1 MTMCMQMNNK
11 VFNIW
16 TQFEQN
22 RQKGMVKRLYTSDSA
37 INVYCIYQHP
47 EEHYG
52 IALSFPK
59 SIKFNGNPFSNL
71 SELNVSLYED
81 TSFKNSWLLCATITD
96 RDKKSEFSY
105 MCENIIQTVLKESN
119 IKSAVA
125 TFANTLIKWKKLFD
139 KVRTGGLSREE
150 QQGLY
155 GELCMLHKFIENTDD
170 LYSSVNYYI
179 GTDKALRDFQ
189 GRNWAVEVKTTATN
203 NPQLLK
209 INGERQL
216 DDTIIE
222 QLFLFHC
229 SVETSK
235 MSGETL
241 PDKVRSIRSLLSSDL
256 AALSLFNS
264 KMFEAGYLDAQEI
277 KYLEQHYKIRKECF
291 YSVKGNFPR
300 IRENELR
307 PGVGNVQY
315 GITISDCEPYIVSEM
330 FVLNNTV
337 RS

>member
-1 MTMCMQMNNK
+1 MNNK
-11 VFNIW
+11 VFDIW

-37 INVYCIYQHP
+37 INVYCIYQYP

-71 SELNVSLYED
+71 SELIVNLYDD
-81 TSFKNSWLLCATITD
+81 TSFENSWLLCATIID

-105 MCENIIQTVLKESN
+105 MCENIIQTVLKESS

-125 TFANTLIKWKKLFD
+125 TFANTLIKWKNLFD
-139 KVRTGGLSREE
+139 KIRTEGLSREE

-155 GELCMLHKFIENTDD
+155 GELCMLHKFIESTDD

-189 GRNWAVEVKTTATN
+189 GRNWAIEVKTTATN

-216 DDTIIE
+216 DDTMIE

-235 MSGETL
+235 LSGETL
-241 PDKVRSIRSLLSSDL
+241 PEKIKSIRSILSSDL

-264 KMFEAGYLDAQEI
+264 KLFEAGYLDAQET
-277 KYLEQHYKIRKECF
+277 KYLEQHYKLRKENF

-300 IRENELR
+300 ICENELR
-307 PGVGNVQY
+307 SGVGNVQY

>member
-1 MTMCMQMNNK
+1 MCMQMNNK

-125 TFANTLIKWKKLFD
+125 TFANTLIKWKNLFD

-229 SVETSK
+229 SVESSK

>member
-125 TFANTLIKWKKLFD
+125 TFANTLIKWKNLFD

-229 SVETSK
+229 LVDTSK

-315 GITISDCEPYIVSEM
+315 GITISDCEPYIVSQM

>member
-1 MTMCMQMNNK
+1 
-11 VFNIW
+11 
-16 TQFEQN
+16 
-22 RQKGMVKRLYTSDSA
+22 
-37 INVYCIYQHP
+37 
-47 EEHYG
+47 
-52 IALSFPK
+52 
-59 SIKFNGNPFSNL
+59 
-71 SELNVSLYED
+71 
-81 TSFKNSWLLCATITD
+81 
-96 RDKKSEFSY
+96 
-105 MCENIIQTVLKESN
+105 
-119 IKSAVA
+119 
-125 TFANTLIKWKKLFD
+125 
-139 KVRTGGLSREE
+139 
-150 QQGLY
+150 
-155 GELCMLHKFIENTDD
+155 
-170 LYSSVNYYI
+170 
-179 GTDKALRDFQ
+179 
-189 GRNWAVEVKTTATN
+189 
-203 NPQLLK
+203 
-209 INGERQL
+209 
-216 DDTIIE
+216 
-222 QLFLFHC
+222 
-229 SVETSK
+229 

>member
-1 MTMCMQMNNK
+1 MCMQMNNK

-125 TFANTLIKWKKLFD
+125 TFANTLIKWKNLFD

-229 SVETSK
+229 SVDTSK

-307 PGVGNVQY
+307 PGVGNVPY
-315 GITISDCEPYIVSEM
+315 GITISDCATSIV
-330 FVLNNTV
+330 
-337 RS
+337 

>member
-1 MTMCMQMNNK
+1 MCMQMNNK

-125 TFANTLIKWKKLFD
+125 TFANTLIKWKNLFD

-222 QLFLFHC
+222 QLFFFIVRLKHQKCQVKHC
-229 SVETSK
+229 QTK
-235 MSGETL
+235 
-241 PDKVRSIRSLLSSDL
+241 
-256 AALSLFNS
+256 
-264 KMFEAGYLDAQEI
+264 
-277 KYLEQHYKIRKECF
+277 
-291 YSVKGNFPR
+291 
-300 IRENELR
+300 
-307 PGVGNVQY
+307 
-315 GITISDCEPYIVSEM
+315 
-330 FVLNNTV
+330 
-337 RS
+337 

>member
-1 MTMCMQMNNK
+1 MCIQMNNK

-125 TFANTLIKWKKLFD
+125 TFANTLIKWKNLFD

-155 GELCMLHKFIENTDD
+155 GELCMLQKFIENTDD

>member
-105 MCENIIQTVLKESN
+105 MCENIIQTVQKESN

-125 TFANTLIKWKKLFD
+125 TFANTLIKWKNLFD

>member
-1 MTMCMQMNNK
+1 MNNK
-11 VFNIW
+11 VFDIW
-16 TQFEQN
+16 TQFEKN
-22 RQKGMVKRLYTSDSA
+22 KQKGMVKRLYTSDST
-37 INVYCIYQHP
+37 INVYCIYKYP

-71 SELNVSLYED
+71 SELLVNLYED
-81 TSFKNSWLLCATITD
+81 TSFDNSWLLCATITD

-105 MCENIIQTVLKESN
+105 MCENIIQTVLKEN
-119 IKSAVA
+119 DIKSAVG
-125 TFANTLIKWKKLFD
+125 TFANTLIKWKNLFE
-139 KVRTGGLSREE
+139 KVRGGGLSREE
-150 QQGLY
+150 QLGLY
-155 GELCMLHKFIENTDD
+155 GELRLLYKFIECADD
-170 LYSSVNYYI
+170 IYSSVNYYVGI
-179 GTDKALRDFQ
+179 DKALRDFQ
-189 GRNWAVEVKTTATN
+189 GYNWAVEVKTTSAN

-216 DDTIIE
+216 DDTMIE

-235 MSGETL
+235 LSGETL
-241 PDKVRSIRSLLSSDL
+241 PEKIKSIRSILSSDL

-264 KMFEAGYLDAQEI
+264 KLFEAGYLDSQET
-277 KYLEQHYKIRKECF
+277 KYLEQHYKLRKECF
-291 YSVKGNFPR
+291 YCVKDNFPR

-315 GITISDCEPYIVSEM
+315 GITISDCEPYIVSES
-330 FVLNNTV
+330 FVINNTI

>member
-1 MTMCMQMNNK
+1 MQMINK
-11 VFNIW
+11 VFDIW

-37 INVYCIYQHP
+37 INAYCIYQYP

-71 SELNVSLYED
+71 SELNVGLYED
-81 TSFKNSWLLCATITD
+81 TSFENSLLLCATITD

-105 MCENIIQTVLKESN
+105 MCENIIQTVLKESD

-125 TFANTLIKWKKLFD
+125 TFANTLIKWKNLFE
-139 KVRTGGLSREE
+139 KIRNGGLSREE

-155 GELCMLHKFIENTDD
+155 GELCMLHKIIENTDD
-170 LYSSVNYYI
+170 LYSSVNYYV

-189 GRNWAVEVKTTATN
+189 GCNWAIEVKTTATN

-216 DDTIIE
+216 DDTMIE

-235 MSGETL
+235 LSGETL
-241 PDKVRSIRSLLSSDL
+241 PDKIKSIRSLLSSDL

-264 KMFEAGYLDAQEI
+264 KLFEVGYLDTQET
-277 KYLEQHYKIRKECF
+277 KYLEQHYKLRKECF

>member
-1 MTMCMQMNNK
+1 MNNK
-11 VFNIW
+11 VFDIW
-16 TQFEQN
+16 TQFEHN
-22 RQKGMVKRLYTSDSA
+22 RQKGMVKRLYTSDST
-37 INVYCIYQHP
+37 INVYCTYQYP

-71 SELNVSLYED
+71 SELIVNLYED
-81 TSFKNSWLLCATITD
+81 TSFENSWLLCATITD

-125 TFANTLIKWKKLFD
+125 TFANTLIKWKNLFD
-139 KVRTGGLSREE
+139 KIRTGGLSREE
-150 QQGLY
+150 QQGVY
-155 GELCMLHKFIENTDD
+155 GELCMLHKFLVNTDD

-189 GRNWAVEVKTTATN
+189 GSNWAVEVKTTATN
-203 NPQLLK
+203 NPQLLR

-216 DDTIIE
+216 DDTMIE
-222 QLFLFHC
+222 HLFLFHC

-241 PDKVRSIRSLLSSDL
+241 PDKVRSIRNLLSSDL

-264 KMFEAGYLDAQEI
+264 KMFEAGYLDAQET
-277 KYLEQHYKIRKECF
+277 KYLEQHYKFRKECF

-300 IRENELR
+300 ICENELR
-307 PGVGNVQY
+307 SGVGNVQY

>member
-1 MTMCMQMNNK
+1 MCTQMNNK
-11 VFNIW
+11 VYDTW
-16 TQFEQN
+16 SQFELN
-22 RQKGMVKRLYTSDSA
+22 RQNGMVKRLYTSDST
-37 INVYCIYQHP
+37 INVYCIYQYP

-71 SELNVSLYED
+71 SELIVNLYDD
-81 TSFKNSWLLCATITD
+81 TSFENSWLLCATITD

-125 TFANTLIKWKKLFD
+125 TFANTLIKWKNLFD
-139 KVRTGGLSREE
+139 KIRSGCLSREE

-155 GELCMLHKFIENTDD
+155 GELCMLHKFIENADD
-170 LYSSVNYYI
+170 SYSSVNYYI

-189 GRNWAVEVKTTATN
+189 GRNWAIEVKTTATN

-216 DDTIIE
+216 DDTMIE
-222 QLFLFHC
+222 QLFLYHC

-241 PDKVRSIRSLLSSDL
+241 PDKVKSIRSLLSSDL
-256 AALSLFNS
+256 AALALFNS
-264 KMFEAGYLDAQEI
+264 KLFEAGYLDAQES
-277 KYLEQHYKIRKECF
+277 KYLEQHYKLRKECF
-291 YSVKGNFPR
+291 YSVKDNFPR

-337 RS
+337 KS

>member
-96 RDKKSEFSY
+96 RDKKSVFSY

-125 TFANTLIKWKKLFD
+125 TFANTLIKWKNLFD

>member
-1 MTMCMQMNNK
+1 MINK
-11 VFNIW
+11 VFDIW

-22 RQKGMVKRLYTSDSA
+22 MQKGMVKRLYTSDST
-37 INVYCIYQHP
+37 INVYCIYQYP
-47 EEHYG
+47 DEHYG

-59 SIKFNGNPFSNL
+59 SIKFNGNPFLNL
-71 SELNVSLYED
+71 SELIVNLYDD
-81 TSFKNSWLLCATITD
+81 TSFENCWLLCATITD

-105 MCENIIQTVLKESN
+105 MCENVIQTVLKESD
-119 IKSAVA
+119 IKSAVTA
-125 TFANTLIKWKKLFD
+125 FANTLIKWKNLFD
-139 KVRTGGLSREE
+139 KIRSGGLSREE

-155 GELCMLHKFIENTDD
+155 GELCMLYKFIENSEDF
-170 LYSSVNYYI
+170 YSSVNYYV

-189 GRNWAVEVKTTATN
+189 GSNWAVEVKTTATN

-216 DDTIIE
+216 DDTMIE

-235 MSGETL
+235 LSGESL
-241 PDKVRSIRSLLSSDL
+241 PDKIKSIRNLLSSDL

-264 KMFEAGYLDAQEI
+264 KLFEAGYLDAQET
-277 KYLEQHYKIRKECF
+277 KYLEQHYKLRKECF
-291 YSVKGNFPR
+291 YRVKGDFPR